1 MYGTIRYMNERGA
14 VTIDSE
20 IREVIGLKNK
30 KALVR
35 LFDIEVVKVEDDNL
49 DVDELPNETCR
60 TISKINKRGTVRI
73 DEEVREVLGINGK
86 KAKLRIGNI
95 EVAKFEHN
103 TDDVG
108 CSVDPI
114 NIGVCYGR
122 AASSWSRTKDALL
135 RAHPEIKYPLNKSI
149 TWNIIASGLLI
160 VLFAAIPLNQNGALE
175 ALAARD
181 PIEWAGLFAALAIG
195 AMILILTVPNR
206 KETVRAMVEYS
217 Q

>member
-1 MYGTIRYMNERGA
+1 MNERGA

-49 DVDELPNETCR
+49 DVDQLPNETCR
-60 TISKINKRGTVRI
+60 TISRINKRGTVRI

-86 KAKLRIGNI
+86 KAKLKIGNI
-95 EVAKFEHN
+95 EVAKFEQN
-103 TDDVG
+103 IDNVG
-108 CSVDPI
+108 CFADPI

-122 AASSWSRTKDALL
+122 AANSWGRTKDVLL
-135 RAHPEIKYPLNKSI
+135 RAHPEIKYPLNK
-149 TWNIIASGLLI
+149 TTAGNIIASGLLT
-160 VLFAAIPLNQNGALE
+160 VLVGAILLNQNGALE
-175 ALAARD
+175 ALAAHD
-181 PIEWAGLFAALAIG
+181 PIEWAGLCFAFILG
-195 AMILILTVPNR
+195 AVILILTVPNR